1 MKEILIALMVVAVFV
16 ACIVAFTLLL
26 LKKLGVIE
34 YLQVH
39 GDKYIS
45 QMAQCDFCLSFWTS
59 LLFVFVIVA
68 ITDDTSYTTI
78 PLVSTPI
85 ARLMLL

>member
-1 MKEILIALMVVAVFV
+1 MGKILFIVIMVALASAFVVLLMK
-16 ACIVAFTLLL
+16 
-26 LKKLGVIE
+26 KWGVTE
-34 YLQVH
+34 WMQVH
-39 GDKYIS
+39 GDRIS
-45 QMAQCDFCLSFWTS
+45 SELFSCDFCLSFWTS

-68 ITDDTSYTTI
+68 VTDDTSYMTI

>member
-59 LLFVFVIVA
+59 LLLVFVIVDV
-68 ITDDTSYTTI
+68 TDDTSYMTI

>member
-45 QMAQCDFCLSFWTS
+45 QMAQCDFCQSFWTS

-68 ITDDTSYTTI
+68 ITDDTSYMTI